1 MFQTKIKHSFS
12 DKSKLDIQL
21 FGLSAQRD
29 ALGYR
34 TNRVSAI
41 DPNTYRDLISG
52 KFKNYGLETKWLKEF
67 RFFTKKF
74 IFLLGGKWYQQKIPQ
89 IKGQEVLVLM
99 RILNFT
105 IRKIHIIAINLI
117 IVIQIKT

>member
-1 MFQTKIKHSFS
+1 MISNY
-12 DKSKLDIQL
+12 LDL
-21 FGLSAQRD
+21 LLTD

-34 TNRVSAI
+34 TNRVIAI

-67 RFFTKKF
+67 RFTKKF
-74 IFLLGGKWYQQKIPQ
+74 IFLWEVNGTQQKIPQ
-89 IKGQEVLVLM
+89 IKLGSTVLM

-117 IVIQIKT
+117 IVIK